1 VLLRQPALPRHDAG
15 AQAALTPMTQ
25 GRGLPAGDAPA
36 PPARRPD
43 WSVQAHWPA
52 LAALAGAALVGLG
65 GLGGLAG
72 CDNQRVARLEEG
84 VSTEADVRREFG
96 SPAGQHRRADGSLL
110 LEYPRQPEGWTNYEI
125 TIGADG
131 KMSALRQLL
140 TPANFAKVQPGM
152 GQVDVRRTLGRPAKV
167 QTFAAQPG
175 QELWEWRF
183 MDGPQKK
190 VFHVTFDRDRNV
202 AATAIQDDP
211 RDTMSGSGK

>member
-1 VLLRQPALPRHDAG
+1 MRILAVL
-15 AQAALTPMTQ
+15 ALTVLT
-25 GRGLPAGDAPA
+25 
-36 PPARRPD
+36 
-43 WSVQAHWPA
+43 A
-52 LAALAGAALVGLG
+52 L
-65 GLGGLAG
+65 LAG
-72 CDNQRVARLEEG
+72 CDPSRVAKLEEG
-84 VSTEADVRREFG
+84 VSTENEVRQQFG
-96 SPAGQHRRADGSLL
+96 DPVTITQQADGSRV

-175 QELWEWRF
+175 QEQWEWRF

>member
-1 VLLRQPALPRHDAG
+1 MRIAPTLALVLVAL
-15 AQAALTPMTQ
+15 
-25 GRGLPAGDAPA
+25 
-36 PPARRPD
+36 
-43 WSVQAHWPA
+43 A
-52 LAALAGAALVGLG
+52 LAA
-65 GLGGLAG
+65 
-72 CDNQRVARLEEG
+72 CDAQRIEKLEEG
-84 VSTEADVRREFG
+84 VATEADVRKQFG
-96 SPAGQHRRADGSLL
+96 EPVQITEKADGSKVMD
-110 LEYPRQPEGWTNYEI
+110 YPRQPEGWTNYEI

-175 QELWEWRF
+175 QEQWEWRF